1 MARRCPRFVVNA
13 FNTKIAPFSPTL
25 QRTEQTTAPSDE
37 LAVAFLLKAVVRED
51 NLAKMSDLF
60 HTQFPGLVCTVT
72 AGGAV
77 AERKTT
83 ATRIAGTIR
92 LFGMDQVGQLAKISE
107 VLHACGMTILN
118 LYVTTGVCDVETC
131 EFVVREGGPLSE
143 NVITVAAMNKETFE
157 EEAFRNEVEDASQEV
172 GYAVTSII
180 LEGEKH
186 RPQQLARYYLN
197 RKSFMGEWAKGHTK
211 PSCILAASPRAGSSA
226 ETEPTAKEPVAIL
239 PGGPG
244 MSDADTRFALPSMP
258 QLRLRSSIYQALVPG
273 YQHTAPSSVLMGHQ
287 RTEASASVLVT
298 LRADGSF
305 GFYQHTEASAS
316 VLVHSPTRR
325 GFGFGVG
332 ELPAHRGFGRS
343 AGHFVWF

>member
-1 MARRCPRFVVNA
+1 MLSMARRCPRFVVNA
-13 FNTKIAPFSPTL
+13 FNTKIAPFSPSL
-25 QRTEQTTAPSDE
+25 QRTEQTTASSDE

-60 HTQFPGLVCTVT
+60 HTRFPGLVCTVT

-180 LEGEKH
+180 LAARFQGTTYANIRCAVCKKACIFTETHVDSSSQYLKIGVFVLILLNLVMLGLEIDQSASLPPGESPPFFAEINLVIVFVFTAEVVLKLAAYGC
-186 RPQQLARYYLN
+186 RGYFMGIEKMWNWFDMIVVALSLFEVVVELLSSILFAQMDANQLRVMRLARLA
-197 RKSFMGEWAKGHTK
+197 RSLGEQ
-211 PSCILAASPRAGSSA
+211 GSLTS
-226 ETEPTAKEPVAIL
+226 KVMR
-239 PGGPG
+239 G
-244 MSDADTRFALPSMP
+244 
-258 QLRLRSSIYQALVPG
+258 
-273 YQHTAPSSVLMGHQ
+273 
-287 RTEASASVLVT
+287 T
-298 LRADGSF
+298 LDG
-305 GFYQHTEASAS
+305 
-316 VLVHSPTRR
+316 
-325 GFGFGVG
+325 
-332 ELPAHRGFGRS
+332 
-343 AGHFVWF
+343 